1 MRRRIPISGYQAMWL
16 FALFDLP
23 VDTKDARREYTRF
36 RKVLLREGFV
46 MLQYSVY
53 ARYCPDEPSAEAYK
67 KRVRVGLP
75 PAGQVRLLMVTERQ
89 FGKQEV
95 FHGEK
100 RGTSEKAAPQLML
113 F

>member
-1 MRRRIPISGYQAMWL
+1 MRRRVPISGYQAMWL

-23 VDTKDARREYTRF
+23 VVSKEARREYARF
-36 RKVLLREGFV
+36 RKLLLKEGFV
-46 MLQYSVY
+46 MLQFSVY
-53 ARYCPDEPSAEAYK
+53 ARYCPDEEGAEAYK

-75 PAGQVRLLMVTERQ
+75 KKGQVRLLMVTERQ

-95 FHGEK
+95 FYGEK
-100 RGTSEKAAPQLML
+100 RGAHEEATPQLML